1 MDHPLSK
8 TGIVSSA
15 LALKELTLY
24 TLIFVCIIF
33 RAASMYVCIYVCVRK
48 ESRNFGQLSECV
60 HLMYEVT
67 RPHFKTLKSFAILK
81 VCYCSQIH
89 ISPFSL
95 TSLAARKTVLLAR

>member
-67 RPHFKTLKSFAILK
+67 SSPLQDLEVFRNTQSLLLQSNSHIPILSHEFSSQED
-81 VCYCSQIH
+81 CSIG
-89 ISPFSL
+89 
-95 TSLAARKTVLLAR
+95 